1 MKKPHIPNIKKAYT
15 LYKTYAEMLTSY
27 GTRRPN
33 FPEYVSEG
41 LIRTILNKKG
51 DLSVKKCK
59 GTDLMSD
66 IEGRQECKCFVS
78 TGPLSF
84 GPNQIW
90 SVLYVLD
97 ATKMNVDRFKLYR
110 VGMNSDDFS
119 NIQISKNQ
127 TYLDQCLLGR
137 RPKILWSSLMKKI
150 PSNKISVV
158 FDDHIDKIL

>member
-1 MKKPHIPNIKKAYT
+1 MKKPMKNIKKAYN
-15 LYKTYAEMLTSY
+15 LYKTYADMLTSC

-41 LIRTILNKKG
+41 LIRSVLIKNG
-51 DLSVKKCK
+51 DSSVRKSK
-59 GTDLMSD
+59 GTDLLSD
-66 IEGRQECKCFVS
+66 IEGRQECKCFTS
-78 TGPLSF
+78 GLISF
-84 GPNQIW
+84 GPSQKW

-97 ATKMNVDRFKLYR
+97 ATKISTDRFKLYR
-110 VGMNSDDFS
+110 VSMTSDDFS

-137 RPKILWSSLMKKI
+137 RPKISWSSLVSKI
-150 PSNKISVV
+150 PSNKITVI